1 MGQRRKSRELALQM
15 LFESEFY
22 PEKSLLKQFDDF
34 GANFKVRAEVLD
46 FAKNLFFGVKE
57 HGDDINKLLECYS
70 DHWKIHR
77 MSFIDRNIIRLSLY
91 EMLYIKDIPPS
102 VSIDEAIEIAKHY
115 GSEDSAAFVNGIL
128 DKIFKKEILAA

>member
-1 MGQRRKSRELALQM
+1 MGYRRKSRELALQM

-22 PEKSLLKQFDDF
+22 PEKTLVEQFNDF
-34 GANFKVRAEVLD
+34 GVNFKVRSGILD
-46 FAKNLFFGVKE
+46 FARTLFFGVKE
-57 HGDDINKLLECYS
+57 HESDINKLLEHYS

-91 EMLYIKDIPPS
+91 ELLFIKDIPPS

-115 GSEDSAAFVNGIL
+115 GSEDSAAFVNGLL

>member
-1 MGQRRKSRELALQM
+1 MGHRRKSRELALQM

-22 PEKSLLKQFDDF
+22 PEKTLLKQFNDF
-34 GANFKVRAEVLD
+34 GANFKVRREILN
-46 FAKNLFFGVKE
+46 FAQALFFGVKE
-57 HGDDINKLLECYS
+57 HESDINKLLGYYS

-91 EMLYIKDIPPS
+91 EMLYVKDIPPS

-128 DKIFKKEILAA
+128 DKILKKEIKAA

>member
-1 MGQRRKSRELALQM
+1 MGHRRKSRELALQM

-22 PEKSLLKQFDDF
+22 AEKLRAKQFDDF
-34 GANFKVRAEVLD
+34 GTNFKIRSGIVD
-46 FAKNLFFGVKE
+46 FARALFLGVKE
-57 HGDDINKLLECYS
+57 HENDINKLLECYS

-77 MSFIDRNIIRLSLY
+77 MSFIDRNIIRMALY

-115 GSEDSAAFVNGIL
+115 GSEDSSAFVNGIL
-128 DKIFKKEILAA
+128 DKIFKKEI